1 MTSTSTSGI
10 RVEDAAADAVD
21 ADLDLLEF
29 AAHFRVSVARLARV
43 LRQLASEGLS
53 PTQGAALA
61 TIEHQGPITLGDL
74 ATFERVAKPTIS
86 AVVAKLEERDLVRRL
101 NDPIDGRI
109 CRVEVTDV
117 GRDYLVSS
125 RSRRTAW
132 LVDQF
137 EDCTPQE
144 IADLRR
150 VTSVLDRLTERP
162 ALGTKS

>member
-1 MTSTSTSGI
+1 M
-10 RVEDAAADAVD
+10 AAAAVG

-29 AAHFRVSVARLARV
+29 AAHFRVSVARLARI
-43 LRQLASEGLS
+43 LRQLDSEGLS

-74 ATFERVAKPTIS
+74 ASFERVAKPTIS
-86 AVVAKLEERDLVRRL
+86 AVVGKLEERDFVRRL

-117 GRDYLVSS
+117 GRDYLIAS

-137 EDCTPQE
+137 DECSPDE

-150 VTSVLDRLTERP
+150 ATSVLDRMTDRP
-162 ALGTKS
+162 AMGARS